1 MIRNRHLSSLYLLI
15 FAILYVMLQWFKIG
29 CAIGRVD
36 SKQKPTPTEK
46 SVASKTEPLVITGF
60 NTVFPRMPRFL

>member
-1 MIRNRHLSSLYLLI
+1 
-15 FAILYVMLQWFKIG
+15 MLQWFKIG